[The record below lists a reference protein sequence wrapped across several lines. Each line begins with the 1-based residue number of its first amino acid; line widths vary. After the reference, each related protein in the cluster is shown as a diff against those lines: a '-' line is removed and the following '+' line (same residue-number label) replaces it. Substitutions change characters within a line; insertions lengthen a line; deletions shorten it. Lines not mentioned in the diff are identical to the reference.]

1 MEEHLKQVD
10 AVRSHRL
17 LLEATDPVS
26 PLRSGIAD
34 ALRKALLDAHAAHE
48 KAHAAG
54 TSVLGGSPLWQ
65 RLSKKDRV
73 SITINVGLT
82 PPAAMDASSDVALLA
97 ALDAKSLSTRRSD
110 ADTVP
115 GRVQRA
121 LEQAAR
127 LLEPKVRP
135 LSIERATLSTDE
147 DVRQWIDRQQ
157 KTLLA
162 AIKDGPVL
170 VN

>member
-1 MEEHLKQVD
+1 M
-10 AVRSHRL
+10 
-17 LLEATDPVS
+17 
-26 PLRSGIAD
+26 
-34 ALRKALLDAHAAHE
+34 
-48 KAHAAG
+48 
-54 TSVLGGSPLWQ
+54 
-65 RLSKKDRV
+65 
-73 SITINVGLT
+73 INVGLT
-82 PPAAMDASSDVALLA
+82 PPAAVDASSDVALLS
-97 ALDAKSLSTRRSD
+97 ALDGKSLSARQSD

-135 LSIERATLSTDE
+135 LSIERATLSTDD
-147 DVRQWIDRQQ
+147 DVQQWIDRQQ